1 MSKWYINIKNAG
13 VVETIDEFE
22 TAKEAR
28 VMRTEYQMSDRSNL
42 YYLSKRC
49 TKEWREKC

>member
-1 MSKWYINIKNAG
+1 MWYVNIKYNG
-13 VVETIDEFE
+13 VVETVDEFE

-28 VMRTEYQMSDRSNL
+28 LMLTEYLMIDGG

-49 TKEWREKC
+49 TNEWRKK

>member
-1 MSKWYINIKNAG
+1 MSKWYLNIKTAG

-28 VMRTEYQMSDRSNL
+28 LMRKEYQMGDSSNL
-42 YYLSKRC
+42 YYLSMRC
-49 TKEWREKC
+49 TKEWRDR

>member
-1 MSKWYINIKNAG
+1 MWYINIKQQG
-13 VVETIDEFE
+13 IVETVDEFS

-28 VMRTEYQMSDRSNL
+28 KMRAEYQMSDRSNL

-49 TKEWREKC
+49 TKDWKEKS

>member
-1 MSKWYINIKNAG
+1 MWYINIKENG

-28 VMRTEYQMSDRSNL
+28 LMLTEYLMSDGRC
-42 YYLSKRC
+42 YLSKQC
-49 TKEWREKC
+49 TKDWRER

>member
-1 MSKWYINIKNAG
+1 MSKWYINIKTAG
-13 VVETIDEFE
+13 VVETIDEVE

-28 VMRTEYQMSDRSNL
+28 AMRIEYQMSDSSNL

-49 TKEWREKC
+49 TKDWRER